1 MDLSPKIQS
10 CLVLELFM
18 AAIPVL
24 INATAEFLAVIQA
37 NPMLLVSLVA
47 LASLAV
53 VAMALIVVHTVVS
66 KK

>member
-1 MDLSPKIQS
+1 MP
-10 CLVLELFM
+10 
-18 AAIPVL
+18 AIPVL
-24 INATAEFLAVIQA
+24 IKATAEFLAVIQA

-53 VAMALIVVHTVVS
+53 VAMALKVVHTVVS